1 MDRYC
6 STALWGS
13 TPWCGTSP
21 PIARYSNCLE
31 SSDMMPIVTCSL
43 KIGPVV
49 GRRCRG
55 RRSEW
60 ISLAGKRVSLH
71 PASIARQFGDPDV
84 SDYLLECLVEKTSS
98 RRSSLVF
105 SGSSDVLYIG
115 FFDLAQ
121 TSPVT

>member
-84 SDYLLECLVEKTSS
+84 SDYLLECLVEKTSPRDRYS
-98 RRSSLVF
+98 TLLNSTHDQYSDAVF
-105 SGSSDVLYIG
+105 LS
-115 FFDLAQ
+115 Q
-121 TSPVT
+121 NSPV